1 MMAKILTCDRC
12 GATPDKWGT
21 GDCPGCGAG
30 YIPPSSFPVVAL
42 SQIANLWSQE
52 LQGTPQEKSP
62 ENLLATLMAA
72 ILRKV
77 EGAAESIRVTR
88 DEILSLADELGYPR
102 PRFWDPKR
110 RLVETGGEPTDQMR
124 TNKRGPKPGT
134 TGYGDN
140 DKSLF
145 QEIERMMR
153 EQGLRSASEAAR
165 ELVRTG
171 RVSGTGTPDSKV
183 KRLVANFKKTR

>member
-12 GATPDKWGT
+12 GATPEKWGT

-42 SQIANLWSQE
+42 SQIANLWSQQ

-62 ENLLATLMAA
+62 ENLLAKLTAA
-72 ILRKV
+72 IRKV

-88 DEILSLADELGYPR
+88 DEILSLADEWGYPR
-102 PRFWDPKR
+102 PRFWDPKQ
-110 RLVETGGEPTDQMR
+110 RLVETGGEPTDQIR

-145 QEIERMMR
+145 QEMERMMR
-153 EQGLRSASEAAR
+153 EQGLRSLSEAAR
-165 ELVRTG
+165 QLVRAD
-171 RVSGTGTPDSKV
+171 RVSGAGPLDSKV
-183 KRLVANFKKTR
+183 KRLVANFNKTR